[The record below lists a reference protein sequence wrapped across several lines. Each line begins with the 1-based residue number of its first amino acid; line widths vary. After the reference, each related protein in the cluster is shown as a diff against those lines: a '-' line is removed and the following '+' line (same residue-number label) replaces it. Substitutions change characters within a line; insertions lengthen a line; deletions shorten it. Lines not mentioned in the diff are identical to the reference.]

1 MCLCERSKAFFLTL
15 KLWIYENHIWEL
27 RGRRIRWKKIIAVID
42 TNFAV
47 GKRKPETNSG
57 LYGIRSCTGIAKVKG
72 SNPVQ
77 AWIFFRLFFRNCE
90 RCVYN
95 CDDLLSYN
103 CFNFAR
109 KKKTKKK
116 AKFSWRCRTSNHQM
130 SWSEIPYRRKKVKQ
144 HKHLA
149 KESFLHNTGK

>member
-1 MCLCERSKAFFLTL
+1 MCVFASAVKHFFNF
-15 KLWIYENHIWEL
+15 EVMNIWKSYM
-27 RGRRIRWKKIIAVID
+27 RTAGRRIRWKKIIAVID
-42 TNFAV
+42 TNLAV

-77 AWIFFRLFFRNCE
+77 AWIFFRFFFRNCE

-109 KKKTKKK
+109 KKKK
-116 AKFSWRCRTSNHQM
+116 
-130 SWSEIPYRRKKVKQ
+130 RRKRSNFPDDAERVITKWAE
-144 HKHLA
+144 A
-149 KESFLHNTGK
+149 KYLTEEKKLNNTNI